1 MKIIPIGCGTAM
13 AVQLYKV
20 KSGDEPYNIGPI
32 EEVEI
37 SARKLVDAFEG
48 NVCIAFLEALILE
61 SKKEINRHA
70 VVCESYSDE
79 WNPPEWA
86 TKYADVGV

>member
-1 MKIIPIGCGTAM
+1 MEHRSKTIHRLPF
-13 AVQLYKV
+13 
-20 KSGDEPYNIGPI
+20 
-32 EEVEI
+32 
-37 SARKLVDAFEG
+37 DAFEG

-70 VVCESYSDE
+70 VVCANYSDE

-86 TKYADVGV
+86 TKYIDVGI